1 MRNIMN
7 EPLALVYTMHKVGSS
22 TIMNAL
28 RSIGYVPGRGYPEN
42 LHDLNPLDQ
51 WEKVITMVRDP
62 VARNA
67 SYFFENWQRFFE
79 VLPTDFYKGMV
90 DQFIKEVDHMAFVNW
105 FDEWLEPHFG
115 IDVMR
120 KPFSRKK
127 GWQVYNEYLLLIR
140 TENIMDGLQDGF
152 AELFQLPEGT
162 IVSVEHRAET
172 ALTRPYAKAYQEFL
186 DNVKIPEYLLDE
198 IYGSKFMEHFYYKK
212 EIAEFRKRWS

>member
-1 MRNIMN
+1 MN

-22 TIMNAL
+22 TVMNAL

-51 WEKVITMVRDP
+51 WKKVITLVRDP
-62 VARNA
+62 IARNI
-67 SYFFENWQRFFE
+67 SYFFETHH
-79 VLPTDFYKGMV
+79 LPADKRWLAETFL
-90 DQFIKEVDHMAFVNW
+90 EEADHQHPLRW

-115 IDVMR
+115 IDVM
-120 KPFSRKK
+120 KPVFSRKK

-140 TENIMDGLQDGF
+140 TENIMDGLQDAF
-152 AELFQLPEGT
+152 TELFQLPEGT
-162 IVSVEHRAET
+162 SVSVEHRAET
-172 ALTRPYAKAYQEFL
+172 ALTRPYAKAYQSFL
-186 DNVKIPEYLLDE
+186 DNVKIPEYLLEE